1 MLNSKSLLVIAGIL
15 IAIGLLKPDLT
26 KVFPVINSPSN
37 NTIVV
42 VTPPS
47 DDTLKQKCKLVID
60 ILSNGNSDR
69 SKDGKRLSDLYMD
82 LATLIELDGADQV
95 IKTTEEITQAN
106 SLSGLMLRLNIKDKY
121 PGLGD
126 AAQVV
131 ISSQIG
137 DDVIP
142 LDAEL
147 RSKAVEAFRGLAWAC
162 NEGSK

>member
-1 MLNSKSLLVIAGIL
+1 MLKSKHLLIVAGIL
-15 IAIGLLKPDLT
+15 IIVGLFKPDLS

-60 ILSNGNSDR
+60 VLSNGGSDR
-69 SKDGKRLSDLYMD
+69 YKDGKRLSDLYMD

-106 SLSGLMLRLNIKDKY
+106 SLSGLMLRLNIKSKY

-137 DDVIP
+137 DDIVP

-147 RSKAVEAFRGLAWAC
+147 RIKAAEAFRGLAWAC